1 MPTGNLGDQNLSKQS
16 LGEQH
21 PGEQS
26 WTDQKIEV
34 IVGNL
39 LRAGVLLSASVVLI
53 GAILYL
59 VRHGGSPVEFR
70 VFQGEPADLRSL
82 HGVVRDTIALRARGI
97 IQLGLLILIATPI
110 ARVAFSIYAFA
121 MERDR
126 MYVIFTVIVF
136 LILMFSIL
144 GTH

>member
-1 MPTGNLGDQNLSKQS
+1 MQTENRNYQS
-16 LGEQH
+16 QPDEK
-21 PGEQS
+21 
-26 WTDQKIEV
+26 WTDQKIEI

-39 LRAGVLLSASVVLI
+39 LRAGVLLSAAIVLI

-59 VRHGGSPVEFR
+59 VRHGSSPVEFR

-82 HGVVRDTIALRARGI
+82 HGVVRDTVAFRARGI

-121 MERDR
+121 RERDR